1 MNIYDFVL
9 ERHSGSSRKDVCV
22 FYDED
27 KELVVKKMGEY
38 VKKNG
43 FTITE
48 KDRRFTIAD
57 VILRERKPTGEVI
70 GETSYIEIFNTVT

>member
-9 ERHSGSSRKDVCV
+9 KRHRGSSRKDVCV

>member
-1 MNIYDFVL
+1 MNIYDFIL
-9 ERHSGSSRKDVCV
+9 KRHSGSSRKDVCV

-27 KELVVKKMGEY
+27 RKLVVKKMREY

-48 KDRRFTIAD
+48 KDGHFTIAD

-70 GETSYIEIFNTVT
+70 GEASYIKIFDT